1 MANAQRGEVA
11 LDINGTTYTL
21 VLNLNALAELQ
32 SLFSSER
39 PVKVRGKGPDGKPID
54 RWIMEPM
61 VPTLEDLERWVMAG
75 SVKHVRAMFWA
86 ALRKHHRGITLDDAG
101 DLLEATGEQGAAAL
115 KVLAGLSAPDPADVK
130 ELAPAAT
137 GRPRKAQARTRGT
150 GGKLSS
156 PRAPQA

>member
-39 PVKVRGKGPDGKPID
+39 PVKVRGKGPDG
-54 RWIMEPM
+54 
-61 VPTLEDLERWVMAG
+61 LERWVMAG